1 MHLIC
6 HFPNIVSGLYLIIV
20 WHMCAHLSLKF
31 AAILAYLAYPWKHG
45 DKYVPQTRVTFFVT
59 YVGISCCK
67 KTFVNL
73 TFCSLSWLF
82 PRLFTYIWCCQRL
95 NNLPDVHQVV
105 LMPKI
110 PVGRNCYSGRFRLII
125 GYGSIPCT

>member
-20 WHMCAHLSLKF
+20 WHMCAHLSLKCIYF
-31 AAILAYLAYPWKHG
+31 SLSSLSMKTWGQICPPDQSYLLL
-45 DKYVPQTRVTFFVT
+45 VT

-73 TFCSLSWLF
+73 TFRSLSWLF

-95 NNLPDVHQVV
+95 NNLLAVHQVV

-110 PVGRNCYSGRFRLII
+110 PVGRNCYSGRFSLII